1 MIYVFFTYEGLAL
14 PIAYTMQA
22 EGSRVRVGQVQDQK
36 ELKITSMAEEK
47 SDEKERRLSLYD
59 GMLDKVPAKRLV
71 EQLKQV
77 PDKDEYFIFFDFNN
91 LWRYSEELLDAGFT
105 QGMFPLSEDWHYE
118 EDRIAAK
125 EFVKKHYPHMKV
137 AEIHEFSTV
146 KEGLAFLKQ
155 DKHLYVLKSKGNNGR
170 TVVPQTSDLHLA
182 YGQLEEAMRFDKK
195 NYEKDGFVLERMI
208 VNVKECIVEMVWY
221 DGRPVYAL
229 IDLEN
234 KYIGSG
240 NIGQQV
246 GCAMG
251 LRFEVPLDC
260 ELVTMAFPP
269 EVHKEAKR
277 RWGMFV
283 WDAGLLWDEDTE
295 NWYFTEFCPNRVGY
309 DSFFAELEMADGPTR
324 YFEQLQ
330 RGESPLAHPFGATV
344 RVFNQ
349 HRGSGS
355 AVLKDAL
362 VELPRKSR
370 DRGIWMFDIKQDE
383 KRKKM
388 VTAGYEADLG
398 VAAAASSLLQDAV
411 TETYERLRGGI
422 IAEGMY
428 YRPQFDFESRDYPTS
443 IYNRYK
449 FFDSQGMMRADQQ
462 HEQTEK
468 TPKKSENASKTSYP
482 MQEE

>member
-1 MIYVFFTYEGLAL
+1 MIYVFLTYEGLSL

-22 EGSRVRVGQVQDQK
+22 EGSRVLIGHVQDQK
-36 ELKITSMAEEK
+36 ELKVKNMAEEK
-47 SDEKERRLSLYD
+47 SEEKERRLSLYD
-59 GMLDKVPAKRLV
+59 GMLDKVPARKLV
-71 EQLKQV
+71 ERLKQV
-77 PDKDEYFIFFDFNN
+77 PDKDEYFLFFDFNN

-105 QGMFPLSEDWHYE
+105 KGMFPLSEDWHFE

-125 EFVKKHYPHMKV
+125 EFVTKHYPHMKV
-137 AEIHEFSTV
+137 AEVHEFSTV
-146 KEGLAFLKQ
+146 KEGLTFLKQ

-170 TVVPQTSDLHLA
+170 TVVPQTSDVHLA
-182 YGQLEEAMRFDKK
+182 YGQLEEAMRYDKK
-195 NYEKDGFVLERMI
+195 SYEKDGFVLERMI

-221 DGRPVYAL
+221 DGQPMYSLV
-229 IDLEN
+229 DLEN

-251 LRFEVPLDC
+251 LRYTVPLEC
-260 ELVTMAFPP
+260 ELVEMAFPP

-283 WDAGLLWDEDTE
+283 WDAGILWDEDE
-295 NWYFTEFCPNRVGY
+295 EEYYFTEFCPNRVGY

-330 RGESPLAHPFGATV
+330 QGESPLTYSFGASV

-349 HRGSGS
+349 HRGSGGT
-355 AVLKDAL
+355 VLKDAL
-362 VELPRKSR
+362 VELPRKAR
-370 DRGIWMFDIKQDE
+370 DRGVWMFDIKQDA
-383 KRKKM
+383 KRKKL
-388 VTAGYEADLG
+388 VTVGYEADLG
-398 VAAAASSLLQDAV
+398 VAAAASTLMQDAV
-411 TETYERLRGGI
+411 SDAYTHLQEGI

-428 YRPQFDFESRDYPTS
+428 YRPQFDFESRDYSTS

-449 FFDSQGMMRADQQ
+449 FFDSQGVLREEQ
-462 HEQTEK
+462 HIK
-468 TPKKSENASKTSYP
+468 TISKKRENGAKMAQP
-482 MQEE
+482 VEEE